1 MVITS
6 KPTLSTSAPPPPQ
19 EKKNLLGEMK
29 DAVLDSV
36 VATTDFLERNPVTNA
51 TIYKGLAVS
60 RIINAFPNF
69 IYPTI
74 TGATPAEK
82 AFILDVLDT
91 LPLKDVNSV
100 KGLSVVPDIEGASGL
115 AFRHT
120 VTNTIQLNREQ
131 ISIRPSWF
139 KEVLI
144 HEVGH
149 TKDYQSSWFNH
160 AGLGNHSD
168 HAPWGQG
175 PYVTEYSGKS
185 HWEDYAE
192 SYAKYHVE
200 PEELKKANPQKFA
213 EIEKHQ
219 KLGLTDRLIDRKEFR
234 ETGKWIGE
242 HIAPSQGVRTALQV
256 GFWATGALQL
266 VHGLGQMHRA
276 TETDDPKMHMAGVL
290 NVAAGTLF
298 ATQLMS
304 GAGLAIQGA
313 NRALHKAI
321 DRGEIT
327 ARDGDAMVRTFSD
340 PVEKGVR
347 FLGQAIGL
355 SAPFEP
361 LVPKAPKQ
369 QQDAEAPKRARA
381 AAIATGGAVGGLA
394 GGILGPYAGV
404 MAGYNLAGPVGGAV
418 GLIVGGVVGYAGGA
432 SLGGRAGGAL
442 ARAFGA

>member
-1 MVITS
+1 MIINS
-6 KPTLSTSAPPPPQ
+6 RSPLAPPP
-19 EKKNLLGEMK
+19 EKKNLLGEVK

-36 VATTDFLERNPVTNA
+36 VATTDFLEKNPVTNA
-51 TIYKGLAVS
+51 TIYKGLALS
-60 RIINAFPNF
+60 RVVHAFPNF

-74 TGATPAEK
+74 TGATPAERS
-82 AFILDVLDT
+82 FILNVLDG

-100 KGLSVVPDIEGASGL
+100 KGLSVVPSIPNASGL

-120 VTNTIQLNREQ
+120 VTNTIQLSREQ
-131 ISIRPSWF
+131 ISIRPEWF
-139 KEVLI
+139 REVLT

-149 TKDYQSSWFNH
+149 TKDYASSWFNH
-160 AGLGNHSD
+160 PGLGNHSSK
-168 HAPWGQG
+168 APWGQG
-175 PYVTEYSGKS
+175 PYVTEYAGKS
-185 HWEDYAE
+185 HFEDYGD
-192 SYAKYHVE
+192 SYARFHTD
-200 PEELKKANPQKFA
+200 PESLKQANPEKYRI
-213 EIEKHQ
+213 IEEQ
-219 KLGLTDRLIDRKEFR
+219 EKLGLLDRLIDRKEFR

-242 HIAPSQGVRTALQV
+242 HVAPSQGVRTALQV
-256 GFWATGALQL
+256 GFWATGAFQF
-266 VHGLGQMHRA
+266 VHGLGQMHQA
-276 TETDDPKMHMAGVL
+276 TEKDDPKLHMAGVL
-290 NVAAGTLF
+290 NVAAGAMF

-361 LVPKAPKQ
+361 LVPKMPGTEQAAPK
-369 QQDAEAPKRARA
+369 DVKKARA

-394 GGILGPYAGV
+394 GGLLGPYGGV
-404 MAGYNLAGPVGGAV
+404 LAGYQLAGPVGGAV
-418 GLIVGGVVGYAGGA
+418 GLVVGGMVGYAAGA
-432 SLGGRAGGAL
+432 SLGGQAGGTL
-442 ARAFGA
+442 ARAFGG